1 MSYNFENA
9 ITVVAT
15 GKAQASDAAS
25 AGTTLPVDSAGNT
38 PRYVRVAATQAACFR
53 FGYGSLPTAVTNDL
67 QVQPGD
73 AVILTTNGATHF
85 AVIQV
90 STGGVVQV
98 SPLEN
103 M

>member
-1 MSYNFENA
+1 MSYNFMTP
-9 ITVVAT
+9 ITVVKTGVSQTSGVAT
-15 GKAQASDAAS
+15 
-25 AGTTLPVDSAGNT
+25 AGGTLPTDSAGNL
-38 PRYVRVAATQAACFR
+38 PRYVRIAATAAACFR
-53 FGYGSLPTAVTNDL
+53 FGYGSLPTAVTTDL

-73 AVILTTNGATHF
+73 AVILTTNNATHF

-90 STGGVVQV
+90 AAGGVVQI